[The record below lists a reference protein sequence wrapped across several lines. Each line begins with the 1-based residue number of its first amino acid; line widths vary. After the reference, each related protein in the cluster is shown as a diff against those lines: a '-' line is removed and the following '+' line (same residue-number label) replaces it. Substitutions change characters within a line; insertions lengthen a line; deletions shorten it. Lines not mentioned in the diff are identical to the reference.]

1 MSCFL
6 EAGDFVGAPSL
17 LEAEPAG
24 LEADI
29 ARPDMGLLKPGVDG
43 LLEIGV
49 VGGVTC
55 LLSAAPTGAPAAA
68 FVKERRVLV
77 GGGIGTGFAC
87 LGGCSLTAS
96 TSLCTLWI
104 D

>member
-17 LEAEPAG
+17 LEAEPDG

-43 LLEIGV
+43 LLEIGGI
-49 VGGVTC
+49 GGVTC
-55 LLSAAPTGAPAAA
+55 LLRAAPSGAPAAA
-68 FVKERRVLV
+68 LVMDRRVLL
-77 GGGIGTGFAC
+77 GGGIDTGFAC
-87 LGGCSLTAS
+87 LGGCSLTGP